1 MQIQDFSFG
10 SIRIEAHTSREGE
23 CELLADILCPPAA
36 LSNVLASLTVTDRIS
51 SVVEVNLDA
60 QHSCPAS

>member
-10 SIRIEAHTSREGE
+10 STGIEAHTSRE
-23 CELLADILCPPAA
+23 CELLA

-51 SVVEVNLDA
+51 SVVVVNLDA